1 MFFTKMEPFDPLGP
15 RMNRTGC
22 GLLHQ
27 EWNARS
33 LCQISDQ
40 VPDYDVGFTVLD
52 AGLSVNA
59 DVLIRLA
66 IGVNGRPSPE
76 RLQIP
81 T

>member
-1 MFFTKMEPFDPLGP
+1 VDFYTKNGTLGVY
-15 RMNRTGC
+15 
-22 GLLHQ
+22 
-27 EWNARS
+27 ARY
-33 LCQISDQ
+33 LILI
-40 VPDYDVGFTVLD
+40 PDYDVGFTVLD